1 MASQGKNVSESK
13 SLDSTEFVKVKSRS
27 RKRKQTNASQDKN
40 SPMDVSE
47 PSIKRPNLPPISG
60 ENLAVSMKM
69 KTNANRVVAAQQAGY

>member
-47 PSIKRPNLPPISG
+47 PSVKRPNLPPIS
-60 ENLAVSMKM
+60 
-69 KTNANRVVAAQQAGY
+69 